1 MFFCHITIER
11 LNGSSIALHI
21 GTQGFSDNLLV
32 YSRKKVCL
40 LYSHVKPVYNKFLDE
55 LNSEQC
61 EFLYLFMQISYSS
74 CPLFLHTHTHIHK
87 HTQMRSLSIH
97 CIRSLL
103 SNNCNRNWIWKNR
116 TSWNTAH
123 GHVILKWSLHSE
135 KFKTSNNWPSLHPNP
150 RSALMDISDTV
161 NACVEQMNSRLS
173 LTLPLL

>member
-87 HTQMRSLSIH
+87 HTHMRSLSIH

-135 KFKTSNNWPSLHPNP
+135 KLKTSNNWPSLHPNP